1 MANYSKKPNRRVPFS
16 SKIHTNDLSVSYC
29 ISSFETIILSERHWC
44 KIVHELH
51 LRKTQTMKRFHT
63 ILILSICIG
72 LPTALFGQGYVSSEY
87 LSSSSLRDEAGGRF
101 GSGAMWRFSGRYTL
115 PLSVKRNDRGQ
126 PVAWSATF
134 NCTYA
139 SLQNEGVAA
148 ALNPDRI
155 LNTSLN
161 VSHLRPISERWSLIA
176 SLGCGIYAVP
186 SQIAWRS
193 ILANGAVIF
202 VYKLRENL
210 DIGVGAGLTNSFGVP
225 MILPMGYLNWRTSG
239 KYEIRVD
246 MSSGLKVTAAKWLN
260 RKFKLELTA
269 IEMDGISSVM
279 RIGGK
284 SKIYSSTMMRSTLS
298 PTFCIS
304 PKASVYFGIG
314 GNWLRSIRIS
324 DRDFGGFLDSFREDG
339 HDFGVSLRVTA
350 GFNWSF

>member
-1 MANYSKKPNRRVPFS
+1 
-16 SKIHTNDLSVSYC
+16 
-29 ISSFETIILSERHWC
+29 
-44 KIVHELH
+44 
-51 LRKTQTMKRFHT
+51 MKRFHT

-101 GSGAMWRFSGRYTL
+101 GSGAMGRFSGRYTL

-186 SQIAWRS
+186 NQIAWRS
-193 ILANGAVIF
+193 ILANGAVVF

-304 PKASVYFGIG
+304 PKASVY
-314 GNWLRSIRIS
+314 L
-324 DRDFGGFLDSFREDG
+324 
-339 HDFGVSLRVTA
+339 V
-350 GFNWSF
+350 

>member
-1 MANYSKKPNRRVPFS
+1 MVNYSKKPNRRVPFS

-126 PVAWSATF
+126 LVAWSATL

-139 SLQNEGVAA
+139 SLQNEGSAA

-161 VSHLRPISERWSLIA
+161 VSHLRPHLRTMELDRLI
-176 SLGCGIYAVP
+176 G
-186 SQIAWRS
+186 
-193 ILANGAVIF
+193 
-202 VYKLRENL
+202 LRHLCRAES
-210 DIGVGAGLTNSFGVP
+210 NSMAQHTGQ
-225 MILPMGYLNWRTSG
+225 RCC
-239 KYEIRVD
+239 R
-246 MSSGLKVTAAKWLN
+246 
-260 RKFKLELTA
+260 
-269 IEMDGISSVM
+269 
-279 RIGGK
+279 
-284 SKIYSSTMMRSTLS
+284 
-298 PTFCIS
+298 
-304 PKASVYFGIG
+304 
-314 GNWLRSIRIS
+314 
-324 DRDFGGFLDSFREDG
+324 FR
-339 HDFGVSLRVTA
+339 L
-350 GFNWSF
+350 

>member
-1 MANYSKKPNRRVPFS
+1 
-16 SKIHTNDLSVSYC
+16 
-29 ISSFETIILSERHWC
+29 
-44 KIVHELH
+44 
-51 LRKTQTMKRFHT
+51 
-63 ILILSICIG
+63 
-72 LPTALFGQGYVSSEY
+72 
-87 LSSSSLRDEAGGRF
+87 
-101 GSGAMWRFSGRYTL
+101 MWRFSGRYTL

-126 PVAWSATF
+126 LVAWSATF

-139 SLQNEGVAA
+139 SLQNEGAAA

-186 SQIAWRS
+186 NQIAWRS
-193 ILANGAVIF
+193 ILANGAVVF

-339 HDFGVSLRVTA
+339 HDFSVSLRVTA

>member
-1 MANYSKKPNRRVPFS
+1 M
-16 SKIHTNDLSVSYC
+16 
-29 ISSFETIILSERHWC
+29 
-44 KIVHELH
+44 
-51 LRKTQTMKRFHT
+51 
-63 ILILSICIG
+63 
-72 LPTALFGQGYVSSEY
+72 
-87 LSSSSLRDEAGGRF
+87 
-101 GSGAMWRFSGRYTL
+101 
-115 PLSVKRNDRGQ
+115 
-126 PVAWSATF
+126 
-134 NCTYA
+134 
-139 SLQNEGVAA
+139 
-148 ALNPDRI
+148 
-155 LNTSLN
+155 
-161 VSHLRPISERWSLIA
+161 IA

-186 SQIAWRS
+186 NQIAWRS
-193 ILANGAVIF
+193 ILANGAVVF